1 MLRRVLMG
9 LSTVCLGVAVGLL
22 VWAAGLSLWSWL
34 VPDPSP
40 GYAAW
45 SESVR
50 QGDNSSYWASMSP
63 KAVASSVCAV
73 AVILV
78 AALLLVRF
86 KRVSRYWGWS
96 VLAAGIALAYLL
108 LAGSGMGQF
117 FDWMQRLPV
126 TPKLP
131 TAVSSWQLAVAGTV
145 AAALAA
151 PTVARWTRGGR
162 WLVGIGL
169 VMAVVVAG
177 AMTMSALR
185 AGDDGRFV
193 EATTATQTAVPP
205 SPNRLGQRAFTIRI
219 ADDNGTSR
227 RRNWRVESGGAG
239 FVTYGKDGVTA
250 YGSDGVER
258 WHYRRSG
265 PSTQTVADVA
275 VFDQGS
281 TVVVRLGGRPDML
294 IGLDAMTGQQLWW
307 SSDLGLTKAF
317 GYLDHNRRTPP
328 FLVATNKD
336 GSEWT
341 RYDTRTGKLLW
352 SIPAP
357 STECR
362 GWYGGNPSLPGSAY
376 RCVSGDKADIRF
388 VYVDPSNGQIR
399 WKTTLLA
406 GLPYSGHDLNAIRP
420 GISRAGRD
428 GYVMGADVESTGGVG
443 AFVSTADRRVLDFHG
458 QVLVYRTRDE
468 SADFLAT
475 GPEPADDFMLRGRE
489 GQARCTFAD
498 YPMTD
503 LLDARAVIL
512 GAEVVFAR
520 RQLTVFNRQDCVPT
534 GTAPTADAEEIVAAP
549 GVVLA
554 VRTDDSGTYIDGYR

>member
-1 MLRRVLMG
+1 MLVG
-9 LSTVCLGVAVGLL
+9 LSAVCLGVAVGLL
-22 VWAAGLSLWSWL
+22 VWAAGLSVWSWL
-34 VPDPSP
+34 VPEPSP

-50 QGDNSSYWASMSP
+50 QGDNASYWAGMSP

-78 AALLLVRF
+78 AALVIVRF

-96 VLAAGIALAYLL
+96 VLAAAIALAYLL
-108 LAGSGMGQF
+108 LADSGMRQF

-131 TAVSSWQLAVAGTV
+131 TAVSSWWLAVSGTV

-151 PTVARWTRGGR
+151 PAAARSARGGL
-162 WLVGIGL
+162 WLAGIGL
-169 VMAVVVAG
+169 VVAVVVAG
-177 AMTMSALR
+177 AATMSALR
-185 AGDDGRFV
+185 AGDDSRFV
-193 EATTATQTAVPP
+193 DATTATQTAVPP
-205 SPNRLGQRAFTIRI
+205 SPDRLGQKAFTIRI
-219 ADDNGTSR
+219 ADDNGPSR
-227 RRNWRVESGGAG
+227 GRNWRVEPGGAG

-250 YGSDGVER
+250 YGPDGVER

-265 PSTQTVADVA
+265 PRYQTVADVA

-281 TVVVRLGGRPDML
+281 TVVVMLGGRPAML
-294 IGLDAMTGQQLWW
+294 IGLDAFTGQQLWW
-307 SSDLGLTKAF
+307 STDGGVTKAF
-317 GYLDHNRRTPP
+317 GYLDYNRRSPP
-328 FLVATNKD
+328 YLVGTNKD
-336 GSEWT
+336 ASEWT

-388 VYVDPSNGQIR
+388 VDVDPSTGQIR

-420 GISRAGRD
+420 SISRAGRD
-428 GYVMGADVESTGGVG
+428 GYVMGAYVESTSDVG
-443 AFVSTADRRVLDFHG
+443 TFVSTADRRVLDFHG

-475 GPEPADDFMLRGRE
+475 GPAPADDFMLRGPD

-503 LLDARAVIL
+503 LLNARAVIL
-512 GAEVVFAR
+512 GAEVVFAK
-520 RQLTVFNRQDCVPT
+520 RQLKVFNRSDCTAT
-534 GTAPTADAEEIVAAP
+534 GTAPTADAEEIIAAS

-554 VRTDDSGTYIDGYR
+554 VRTEDSGTYVDGYR